1 MIKATIFVSM
11 ALLTAAPAWAANKC
25 TSPDGKVLFQ
35 DAPCPGTG
43 ITVAEDLER
52 KKAQQAEKDAALA
65 ARKKEESQAQ
75 QEARRRAEESAK
87 QSNAGLVAA
96 QKSCKNGVPEYP
108 TVGMSEANFRGCT
121 QFGVLFPP
129 TDINTTET
137 AAGVLKQFTYSADL
151 NSGIRFVYTRNGVV
165 SAIQR

>member
-1 MIKATIFVSM
+1 MKFGSTVFAV
-11 ALLTAAPAWAANKC
+11 ALLMAAPCWAINKC
-25 TSPDGKVLFQ
+25 TSPDGKVMFQ
-35 DAPCPGTG
+35 EAPCPGTG

-75 QEARRRAEESAK
+75 QEARRRAEESA
-87 QSNAGLVAA
+87 QHSNAGLVAA
-96 QKSCKNGVPEYP
+96 QKNCKNGVPEYP

-137 AAGVLKQFTYSADL
+137 AAGVLKQYIYSADL

>member
-11 ALLTAAPAWAANKC
+11 ALLTATPTWAANKC
-25 TSPDGKVLFQ
+25 VSPEGKVMFQ

-52 KKAQQAEKDAALA
+52 KKAQQEEKDAALA
-65 ARKKEESQAQ
+65 VRKKEENQAQ
-75 QEARRRAEESAK
+75 QEARRRAEESA
-87 QSNAGLVAA
+87 QHSNAGLVAA
-96 QKSCKNGVPEYP
+96 KKNCKNGVPEYP

-137 AAGVLKQFTYSADL
+137 AAGVLKQYIYSADL